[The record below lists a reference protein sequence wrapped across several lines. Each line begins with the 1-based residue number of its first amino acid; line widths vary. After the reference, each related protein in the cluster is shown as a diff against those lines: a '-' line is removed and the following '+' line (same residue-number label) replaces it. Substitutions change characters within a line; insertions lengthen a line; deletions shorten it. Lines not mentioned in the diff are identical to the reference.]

1 MGVLAVSLLVRMP
14 EKPCST
20 TRIREAVGP
29 ASPGPALS
37 SIYLGFVHLSQGE
50 RRGFDFGPLD
60 TVVVVMVGSVEA
72 EWEDANRRM
81 THGIVAGRHD
91 LFDGAPWAICAA
103 PYTTL
108 FVKALSAGAELA
120 LIRAELIDEDAT
132 EGSPE
137 SPEPGAVIVSP
148 HAPRVSDTGAAGPAR
163 QVRQVA
169 SLERRAGREGEET
182 RRLVVGEILT
192 LAGAGCDAALCQ
204 DDDIA
209 DGEDPSHEEVRHFR
223 FRPVEGG
230 AIQRVCSPSRKYDHT
245 YQVQHGDTIAVK
257 SGLRP
262 KDPTCDCDL
271 YILWA
276 RAGVGAANTRTG
288 GCLS

>member
-1 MGVLAVSLLVRMP
+1 MSLLVRMP

-20 TRIREAVGP
+20 TRIREVVSP
-29 ASPGPALS
+29 ASPGLGLS
-37 SIYLGFVHLSQGE
+37 SIYLGFVHLGQGE

-60 TVVVVMVGSVEA
+60 TVVVVMAGSVEA
-72 EWEDANRRM
+72 AWEDASRRM
-81 THGIVAGRHD
+81 THGIAAGRHD
-91 LFDGAPWAICAA
+91 VFDGAPWAICAA

-120 LIRAELIDEDAT
+120 LIRAELIDENAT
-132 EGSPE
+132 EGPAE
-137 SPEPGAVIVSP
+137 SPGPGAVIVP
-148 HAPRVSDTGAAGPAR
+148 PQAPRVSDRGGAGP
-163 QVRQVA
+163 VRQVCQVA
-169 SLERRAGREGEET
+169 SIERRAGSEGEET
-182 RRLVVGEILT
+182 RRLVVGETLA

-223 FRPVEGG
+223 FRPAEGG
-230 AIQRVCSPSRKYDHT
+230 AIQRVCLPSRKYDHT
-245 YQVQHGDTIAVK
+245 YQVRHGDTLAVT

-271 YILWA
+271 YTLWA
-276 RAGVGAANTRTG
+276 RAGVSAANTRTD